1 MFLAGSIMI
10 SRASGGDARISFLAS
25 VYRRWKL
32 LIFMALGS
40 AFLELNPGR
49 ASVVT
54 ALKVAVPSVSALALL
69 AYSIYP
75 VLVERGLRKMKQS
88 YLSLDASLLLDI
100 MHRWGSK
107 IRKFPEILVQRNAR
121 SANAYT
127 IGLIDPVVV
136 LTRPLV
142 ESMSTSEITAVVG
155 HELGHIVNRDG
166 LKLYVLSLSI
176 LASLLTPVCVL
187 SSFDFA
193 LSLVMVAVSLL
204 VILFFYLVVVPRV
217 RRASEFRADMFL
229 STDPEM
235 AREFIRAL
243 VWMGELNSLPEGDRS
258 TRTHPSLRERIER
271 LRETV
276 K

>member
-1 MFLAGSIMI
+1 M
-10 SRASGGDARISFLAS
+10 
-25 VYRRWKL
+25 
-32 LIFMALGS
+32 
-40 AFLELNPGR
+40 
-49 ASVVT
+49 VT

-75 VLVERGLRKMKQS
+75 VLVERGGLRKMKQS

-243 VWMGELNSLPEGDRS
+243 VWMGELNSLPEGGDRS